1 MTEYFTKLITLLF
14 VLGSSSAAAAETRGR
29 SRTVSTLSDAAT
41 RDRSDSDGPGLF
53 VVNDATQSAAQAS
66 SVRTAAAVS
75 ASSDS
80 ASLRIEAVAS
90 KPKVIIFFHLYDM
103 TEYFTDVM
111 LFISLYTMKKRPHFQ
126 SPHSGGVSSMRLR
139 HRSASIGSSPPP
151 HQRARH

>member
-14 VLGSSSAAAAETRGR
+14 VLGSSAAAAETRGR

-90 KPKVIIFFHLYDM
+90 KPKVIIFFHLYDI

-111 LFISLYTMKKRPHFQ
+111 LLFLYIP
-126 SPHSGGVSSMRLR
+126 
-139 HRSASIGSSPPP
+139 
-151 HQRARH
+151 